1 MRFVQY
7 VHAHTSTDSASI
19 PLMPC
24 NLNTEQDEIRDMILE
39 QMEEQKRKFK
49 AAAAQEKIERR
60 KRREEARKKKEYEEE
75 TARQRAQEQ
84 TEAAE
89 ELMQQML
96 AAKNR
101 TTGGG
106 STIASGS
113 HAGSKNGSPVPSD
126 SRPGSRAG
134 SPSAAPFKPVSGAGV
149 MAEEGW
155 GGDDND
161 SLGLTVDGDFPG
173 FFDEGGTGDET
184 KAEGGATLMRPLGLE
199 GAVEVD
205 GTVDMNEAARTAR
218 FPVNLQGAALPMS
231 IVRVDVRELQF
242 DIAQQ
247 EGGDGRY
254 EIDIT
259 AHSAPQHFAAG
270 EGQGEKEGERSS
282 TDQEIDEFGDLVP
295 PVATSPKRGAF
306 GATGALQEQI
316 QSLQQQGRVF
326 WTPPSTM
333 TTGTF
338 STAAASAAGAAGSA
352 QPKDAGSSSGAT
364 AKEYSRVVSFQP
376 LQYRATSHHV
386 SRAAAQLD
394 ISKCAYTLFGE
405 SQRVVLAVSA
415 RHVSAAKE
423 VNEHD
428 HDLAEMGLLHA
439 GSEVEAQAGHG
450 TVGTG
455 NFEFLVKDVLKEWLR
470 ATAHNEDRES
480 QGKGEGEGG
489 GEGGA
494 EAADIAAASALV
506 SGVCSCEQLTL
517 QGVLLNTDFA
527 PVGQVTVQLALG
539 EHCT

>member
-1 MRFVQY
+1 
-7 VHAHTSTDSASI
+7 
-19 PLMPC
+19 MPC
-24 NLNTEQDEIRDMILE
+24 NLNTEQDEIRDAILE

-60 KRREEARKKKEYEEE
+60 KRKEEARKKKEYEEE
-75 TARQRAQEQ
+75 TARQRAEEQ
-84 TEAAE
+84 AEAAE

-101 TTGGG
+101 TATGGGG

-134 SPSAAPFKPVSGAGV
+134 SPSAAPFKPVSGSGV
-149 MAEEGW
+149 VAEESW
-155 GGDDND
+155 GADDNE

-205 GTVDMNEAARTAR
+205 GTVDMNDAARTAR
-218 FPVNLQGAALPMS
+218 FPVNLQGALPMS

-259 AHSAPQHFAAG
+259 AHSAPQYVTAG
-270 EGQGEKEGERSS
+270 EGQGEKKGERSG

-306 GATGALQEQI
+306 GATGALQEQT

-326 WTPPSTM
+326 WAPQSTM
-333 TTGTF
+333 TTGSF
-338 STAAASAAGAAGSA
+338 STAAAGAAGAAGSA

-394 ISKCAYTLFGE
+394 ISKYAYTLFDE

-423 VNEHD
+423 VDEHD

-439 GSEVEAQAGHG
+439 GSEVDAQAGHG

-480 QGKGEGEGG
+480 QGKGEG
-489 GEGGA
+489 GA

-506 SGVCSCEQLTL
+506 SGVCSCEQLAL
-517 QGVLLNTDFA
+517 QGVLLNADFA

-539 EHCT
+539 EHCI